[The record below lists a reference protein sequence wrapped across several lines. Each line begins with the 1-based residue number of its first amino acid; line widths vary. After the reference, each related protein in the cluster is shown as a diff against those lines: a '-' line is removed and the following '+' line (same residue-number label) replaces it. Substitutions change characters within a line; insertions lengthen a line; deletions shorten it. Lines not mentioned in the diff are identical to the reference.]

1 VSDDPTSRVARV
13 RELAVTLPDRE
24 HSVTIPAP
32 PALAPV
38 DLEQWNELYRAF
50 SDLDANERRLVI
62 ALVQRMRG
70 ER

>member
-1 VSDDPTSRVARV
+1 VSDDPASRVKRV

-24 HSVTIPAP
+24 HTATLPAP

-38 DLEQWNELYRAF
+38 EHEQWNELYRAF
-50 SDLDANERRLVI
+50 ADLDANERRLVL

-70 ER
+70 KR